1 MRSFLREPP
10 TTHDPASLIRN
21 VCHTMLIHDEQGNF
35 MDDGS
40 SILIFPILPGIENSD
55 EMNYQFSVHL
65 TDGVNNLFATRN
77 MNVDG
82 LVDRV
87 LSAATDRFFNLIR
100 SDLLNTDPNEFFTT
114 IHRNEMIRV
123 NVSRDERSVVGANS
137 PNVLHS

>member
-1 MRSFLREPP
+1 M
-10 TTHDPASLIRN
+10 
-21 VCHTMLIHDEQGNF
+21 
-35 MDDGS
+35 
-40 SILIFPILPGIENSD
+40 NS
-55 EMNYQFSVHL
+55 QFSVHL

-77 MNVDG
+77 MIVDG

-123 NVSRDERSVVGANS
+123 NVSRDESSVVGANS
-137 PNVLHS
+137 LNVLHS

>member
-1 MRSFLREPP
+1 MQNLIEPLLV
-10 TTHDPASLIRN
+10 TEAQNITVEI
-21 VCHTMLIHDEQGNF
+21 TMLIHDEQGNF

-55 EMNYQFSVHL
+55 EMNSQFSVHL

-77 MNVDG
+77 MIVDG

>member
-1 MRSFLREPP
+1 MQNLIEPLLV
-10 TTHDPASLIRN
+10 TEAQNITVEI
-21 VCHTMLIHDEQGNF
+21 TMLIHDEQGNF

-55 EMNYQFSVHL
+55 EMNSQFSVHL

-77 MNVDG
+77 MIVDG

-123 NVSRDERSVVGANS
+123 NVSRDESSVVGANS
-137 PNVLHS
+137 LNVLHS

>member
-1 MRSFLREPP
+1 MQNLIEPLLV
-10 TTHDPASLIRN
+10 TEAQNITVEIT
-21 VCHTMLIHDEQGNF
+21 VLIHDEQGNF
-35 MDDGS
+35 IDDGS
-40 SILIFPILPGIENSD
+40 SIIIFPILPGIENSD
-55 EMNYQFSVHL
+55 EMNSQFSVHL

-77 MNVDG
+77 MIVDG

-100 SDLLNTDPNEFFTT
+100 SELLNTDPNEFFTT

>member
-1 MRSFLREPP
+1 MQNLIEPLLV
-10 TTHDPASLIRN
+10 TEAQNITVEIT
-21 VCHTMLIHDEQGNF
+21 VLIHDEQGNF
-35 MDDGS
+35 IDDGS
-40 SILIFPILPGIENSD
+40 SIIIFPILPGIENSD
-55 EMNYQFSVHL
+55 EMNSQFSVHL

-100 SDLLNTDPNEFFTT
+100 SELLNTDPNEFFTT

>member
-1 MRSFLREPP
+1 MQNLIEPLLV
-10 TTHDPASLIRN
+10 TEAQNITVEIT
-21 VCHTMLIHDEQGNF
+21 VLIHDEQGNF
-35 MDDGS
+35 IDDGS
-40 SILIFPILPGIENSD
+40 SIIIFPILPGIENSD
-55 EMNYQFSVHL
+55 EMNSQFSVHL

-77 MNVDG
+77 MIVDG

>member
-1 MRSFLREPP
+1 MQNLIEPLLV
-10 TTHDPASLIRN
+10 TEAQNITVEI
-21 VCHTMLIHDEQGNF
+21 TMLIHDEQGNF
-35 MDDGS
+35 IDDGS
-40 SILIFPILPGIENSD
+40 SIIIFPILPGIENSD
-55 EMNYQFSVHL
+55 EMNSQFSVHL

-77 MNVDG
+77 MIVDG